1 MQIANNT
8 VVSIHYTLRDEAG
21 SELDSSAGG
30 EPLVYLHGAG
40 NIISG
45 LETELAGMQAGDDF
59 TAVIPPADAYGEM
72 DPQLVREVPLDA
84 LAGIDDVRPGMRLQ
98 GQSSDGRTQIL
109 TVTKVGEETVTLD
122 ANHMLAGMT
131 LHFEGS
137 VQDVRAATAEEL
149 EHGHVHG

>member
-8 VVSIHYTLRDEAG
+8 VVSIHYTLRDDTG
-21 SELDSSAGG
+21 SELDSSIGG

-45 LETELAGMQAGDDF
+45 LEAELSGMQAGDDF
-59 TAVIPPADAYGEM
+59 TAVIPPAEAYGET
-72 DPQLVREVPLDA
+72 DPQLVQEVPLDA
-84 LAGIDDVRPGMRLQ
+84 LAGIDNIRPGMRLQ
-98 GQSSDGRTQIL
+98 GQSSDGQSQVL
-109 TVTKVGEETVTLD
+109 TVTAVGEDTATLD
-122 ANHMLAGMT
+122 ANHILAGMT

-137 VQDVRAATAEEL
+137 VAEVRAATAEEI